1 MSILLKIIE
10 QLLRKQG
17 KKLTDLVE
25 RATGELEASAAEE
38 GGFLSVGEADD
49 EETSAA
55 AATADPMMPAAET
68 RFLSADAWAR
78 IQQDIRMTSAL
89 AEVHRLMQDEEAKL
103 KMAAKEFTMGVKNIG
118 WIWTA

>member
-17 KKLTDLVE
+17 KKLTDFVE

-55 AATADPMMPAAET
+55 TDPMMPAAET